1 MEYQHFI
8 TLLLGYKKF
17 SEDMSSLY
25 EIGFDLSEGKFN
37 LAHPIELMLGAA
49 IQSHYGD
56 KGWDW
61 VSWFIW
67 ESHYGTK
74 DFSEGPTYGSN
85 EDGTTYEIEDRH
97 SDGFGA
103 HDADGKP
110 ICYSFDSLWEYLEKE
125 CKINKN

>member
-8 TLLLGYKKF
+8 TLLLSYKKF
-17 SEDMSSLY
+17 SEDMRSLY

-37 LAHPIELMLGAA
+37 LAHPMELILGAA

-56 KGWDW
+56 QGWDW

-67 ESHYGTK
+67 ESDYGTK
-74 DFSEGPTYGSN
+74 DWTSEFTYKQN
-85 EDGTTYEIEDRH
+85 EDGTVEKVEGN

-103 HDADGKP
+103 HDSDGKP
-110 ICYSFDSLWEYLEKE
+110 ICYSIDSLWEYLEKD
-125 CKINKN
+125 CKIIKN